1 MALFT
6 STLGRMCTQF
16 GTVATNEASARAGLN
31 DSLYVLVVLVEV
43 GVLANQIFDRIDQLG
58 HQSGQLFPSRLG
70 LQIEIDINVD
80 VLVAG
85 DRQRVR

>member
-43 GVLANQIFDRIDQLG
+43 GVLYFFGVVDESPSYLFSILMTG
-58 HQSGQLFPSRLG
+58 LEHCHQ
-70 LQIEIDINVD
+70 
-80 VLVAG
+80 
-85 DRQRVR
+85 